1 MWAVGCCREAVPVSL
16 GISDCLG
23 VACAGIERRP
33 SAFQHAP
40 SARSSARHH
49 RRNESWAL
57 RLSIEPQLVRSI
69 HVIEYDKDR
78 RAESGIDMQRF
89 FVSTA
94 LLCPRRRAWSGTC
107 RPPRLGT
114 PHSTDAHCP
123 DLSLVSLI
131 ATLARD
137 GSRRRHSRVE
147 SDGSGCRLFVLV
159 VTIVATA

>member
-94 LLCPRRRAWSGTC
+94 LLCPRRLLGPARVVLLDSE
-107 RPPRLGT
+107 RPIRRTRIARICLWFPSSLLSLATAHGEGT
-114 PHSTDAHCP
+114 PGLNQTGRGAGYSYW
-123 DLSLVSLI
+123 S
-131 ATLARD
+131 
-137 GSRRRHSRVE
+137 
-147 SDGSGCRLFVLV
+147 
-159 VTIVATA
+159 